1 MHQVLGIVAV
11 HLCLVALAMYEV
23 QKLTGDCSD
32 KQGCFQLALQS
43 STAAAGM
50 HQVLGIVAMHLCLVA
65 LVMYEV
71 QKLTG
76 VIAVTSKA
84 VFNLPCRAALLQRAC
99 TGS

>member
-1 MHQVLGIVAV
+1 
-11 HLCLVALAMYEV
+11 MYEV
-23 QKLTGDCSD
+23 QKLTGAIAVTSKAVFNLPCRA
-32 KQGCFQLALQS
+32 ALLQR
-43 STAAAGM
+43 ACIR
-50 HQVLGIVAMHLCLVA
+50 VLGIVAAHLCLVA

-76 VIAVTSKA
+76 AIAVTSKA